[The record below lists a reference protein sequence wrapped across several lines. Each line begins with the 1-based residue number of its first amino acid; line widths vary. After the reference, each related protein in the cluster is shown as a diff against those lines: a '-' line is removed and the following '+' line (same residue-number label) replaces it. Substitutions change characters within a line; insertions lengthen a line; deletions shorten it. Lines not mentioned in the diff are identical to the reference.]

1 MTADSG
7 ASHGA
12 GPGRLRVLLGLVR
25 SCLVYRSGRRRAA
38 MDRLYRRFLAPGDLA
53 FDVGALVGGRLA
65 CFRRLGC
72 RVVAVEPQEAPLAV
86 LRLLH
91 GRDRQVTIEACALG
105 AEEGEVEL
113 LVNPLNPAVSTAS
126 PAFVRAAADA
136 PGWRRQR
143 WRGRVRV
150 PLSTLDRLIARHGAP
165 AFAKVDVEGYEAEVL
180 AGLSRPLPALSF
192 EFTTIRRPVARACLE
207 RLASLGPY
215 RFNAALGE
223 SQRLVFAEPLDAEAC
238 AAWLD
243 RLPAE
248 VNSGDVYASLEPQR
262 LRGEG

>member
-1 MTADSG
+1 
-7 ASHGA
+7 
-12 GPGRLRVLLGLVR
+12 
-25 SCLVYRSGRRRAA
+25 
-38 MDRLYRRFLAPGDLA
+38 MDELYRRLLVPDDLV

-72 RVVAVEPQEAPLAV
+72 RVVAVEPQAAPLA
-86 LRLLH
+86 LFCLLH
-91 GRDRQVTIEACALG
+91 GLRRNREVTIEACALG
-105 AEEGEVEL
+105 AEAGEVVL